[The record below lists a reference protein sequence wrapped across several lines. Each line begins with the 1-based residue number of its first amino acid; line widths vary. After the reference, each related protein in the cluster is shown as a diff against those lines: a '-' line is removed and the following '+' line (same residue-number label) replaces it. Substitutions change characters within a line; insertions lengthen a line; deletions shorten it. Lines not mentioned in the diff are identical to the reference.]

1 MFRPNQNCTI
11 ISASGRT
18 DVYGQPITSTRYSER
33 CAVVKLITKNQKTAI
48 RADSSASRG
57 NARETVADSLIL
69 LARNTRAEI
78 DDLISVSG
86 QTLRIMSMH
95 PRFSVTGE
103 LDHYEITASHWSGE

>member
-1 MFRPNQNCTI
+1 MFRPNLTCTI

-18 DVYGQPITSTRYSER
+18 DVYGQPITSTRVKER

-57 NARETVADSLIL
+57 AARETVADSLIL
-69 LARNTRAEI
+69 LASRTKAQI
-78 DDLISVSG
+78 DDLIEIQG

-95 PRFSVTGE
+95 PRFNVAGN